1 MLVHT
6 YYMEESKSKQHVLH
20 TSPMLAI
27 GHGGEGGGTKTTRLR
42 RGESQMA
49 IGRGI
54 HIDVVCSHGDS
65 KNNICTCTSKLVC
78 VYTYFSLHGLQVHGY
93 VRNVIITK
101 IEVHKNTAM
110 VSPERLKCEQ
120 DKVTF

>member
-6 YYMEESKSKQHVLH
+6 YYTEESKSKQRVLH

-27 GHGGEGGGTKTTRLR
+27 GHGGEGGGTKTMRLR

-65 KNNICTCTSKLVC
+65 KNNIGTCTSKLVC
-78 VYTYFSLHGLQVHGY
+78 VLTSLCTVY
-93 VRNVIITK
+93 K
-101 IEVHKNTAM
+101 YMAM
-110 VSPERLKCEQ
+110 CEMLSSQ
-120 DKVTF
+120 R

>member
-27 GHGGEGGGTKTTRLR
+27 GHGGKGGGTKTTRLR

-65 KNNICTCTSKLVC
+65 KNNIYVHVPPNWFVYILTSLCT
-78 VYTYFSLHGLQVHGY
+78 VYKYM
-93 VRNVIITK
+93 
-101 IEVHKNTAM
+101 AM
-110 VSPERLKCEQ
+110 CEMLSSQ
-120 DKVTF
+120 R